1 MAGRIGIPRDRTPRV
16 LTARRH
22 LSAVRTAGLAFAAAL
37 LVASCQDNTGEPTLE
52 PAPTLPVVTATAGPP
67 PVPTPG
73 EQQRYVVREGDTLSG
88 IAARFGVSE
97 DAILKENPLSDRD
110 RLLVGQELVIPPAQ
124 P

>member
-1 MAGRIGIPRDRTPRV
+1 
-16 LTARRH
+16 
-22 LSAVRTAGLAFAAAL
+22 VRTSGLAFAAAL

>member
-1 MAGRIGIPRDRTPRV
+1 VAGGIEIPRDRAPRV
-16 LTARRH
+16 LT
-22 LSAVRTAGLAFAAAL
+22 LQDQPSAVGIAGLAVTLLLAACREDAAA
-37 LVASCQDNTGEPTLE
+37 PTLE
-52 PAPTLPVVTATAGPP
+52 PAPTLRVVTATAGPP

-73 EQQRYVVREGDTLSG
+73 EQQRYIVREGDTLSG

-110 RLLVGQELVIPPAQ
+110 RLFVGQELVIPPAQ

>member
-1 MAGRIGIPRDRTPRV
+1 V
-16 LTARRH
+16 
-22 LSAVRTAGLAFAAAL
+22 VRTAGLAIAATL
-37 LVASCQDNTGEPTLE
+37 LVASCQENTGEPTLE

-73 EQQRYVVREGDTLSG
+73 KQQRYIVREGDTLSG

-97 DAILKENPLSDRD
+97 DAILKQNPLSDRD
-110 RLLVGQELVIPPAQ
+110 RLLVGQELVIPPAA

>member
-16 LTARRH
+16 LIPHH
-22 LSAVRTAGLAFAAAL
+22 LSAVRTAGLAFAATL
-37 LVASCQDNTGEPTLE
+37 LVASCQENTGEPTLE
-52 PAPTLPVVTATAGPP
+52 PAPTFLVVTATAGPP

-97 DAILKENPLSDRD
+97 EAILKENPLSDRD
-110 RLLVGQELVIPPAQ
+110 RLLVGQELVIPPAE

>member
-1 MAGRIGIPRDRTPRV
+1 MTFAGIAFVAIV
-16 LTARRH
+16 L
-22 LSAVRTAGLAFAAAL
+22 LAA
-37 LVASCQDNTGEPTLE
+37 CGESGQAPALE
-52 PAPTLPVVTATAGPP
+52 PAPTLAVVTATPGPP

-97 DAILKENPLSDRD
+97 DAILDENPLSDRD
-110 RLLVGQELVIPPAQ
+110 RLFVGQELVIPPAQ

>member
-1 MAGRIGIPRDRTPRV
+1 MRT
-16 LTARRH
+16 
-22 LSAVRTAGLAFAAAL
+22 SGLAFAAAL

-73 EQQRYVVREGDTLSG
+73 EQQRYVVREGDTLSA

>member
-1 MAGRIGIPRDRTPRV
+1 MAGGITFPRDRTRRV
-16 LTARRH
+16 LTSRDKQN
-22 LSAVRTAGLAFAAAL
+22 AVRTAGLGFAVTL
-37 LVASCQDNTGEPTLE
+37 LLTSCREDAGAPTLA
-52 PAPTLPVVTATAGPP
+52 PAPMLPVVTATAGPP

-73 EQQRYVVREGDTLSG
+73 EQQRYIVREGDTLSG

-110 RLLVGQELVIPPAQ
+110 RLFVGQELVIPPAQ